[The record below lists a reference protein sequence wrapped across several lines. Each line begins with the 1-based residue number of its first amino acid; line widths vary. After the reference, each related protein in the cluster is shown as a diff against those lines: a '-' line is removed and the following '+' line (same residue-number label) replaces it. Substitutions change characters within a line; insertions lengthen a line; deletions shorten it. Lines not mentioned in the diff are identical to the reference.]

1 MKRFQAVSE
10 KFLRVK
16 NAIYIVLGFCP
27 SGQGVREFDV
37 FDEPQEGGSC
47 SLFSGGQL
55 KSKKQHL
62 SVALRSFS
70 ASSTFS
76 KGSTTS
82 HFFDNNNCL
91 IIFLAISL
99 SINPS
104 NFDINNLPIILK
116 APTYRLS
123 IISFDNIQILQ
134 KKQHKIKLKRLKL
147 HENC

>member
-1 MKRFQAVSE
+1 MLSRQFW
-10 KFLRVK
+10 
-16 NAIYIVLGFCP
+16 VLP
-27 SGQGVREFDV
+27 LWPRVREFDI
-37 FDEPQEGGSC
+37 FDQPQEGGSC

-55 KSKKQHL
+55 KSQKQHL

-116 APTYRLS
+116 APIYRLL
-123 IISFDNIQILQ
+123 IISFDNIQILRKNSAKSN
-134 KKQHKIKLKRLKL
+134 KKSSKCMEIGVKA
-147 HENC
+147 